1 MEVIYLKKTLKII
14 VLIAIMLVAV
24 LALTG
29 CGNKLVAT
37 KDVEGTSTEPKHS
50 EKIEISFKNDK
61 VNKVKMTYTFDN
73 KDDAKKFVDS
83 YNAILSLANAF
94 ASGDEKVS
102 LPTMEQKGKKAIM
115 EMDAK
120 MYSEMG
126 GDTEAGMTKDEVKAS
141 LEEEGYKVK

>member
-14 VLIAIMLVAV
+14 ALIAIMLVAV

-83 YNAILSLANAF
+83 YNAILSLASAF
-94 ASGDEKVS
+94 ASGDESIS

-120 MYSEMG
+120 MYSEMSG
-126 GDTEAGMTKDEVKAS
+126 ETEAGMTKDEVKAS
-141 LEEEGYKVK
+141 LEKEGYKVK

>member
-1 MEVIYLKKTLKII
+1 MKKTLKII

-94 ASGDEKVS
+94 ASGDESIS

-120 MYSEMG
+120 MYSEMSG
-126 GDTEAGMTKDEVKAS
+126 ETEAGMTKDEVKAS

>member
-14 VLIAIMLVAV
+14 ALIAIMLVAV

-94 ASGDEKVS
+94 ASGDESIS

-120 MYSEMG
+120 MYSEMSG
-126 GDTEAGMTKDEVKAS
+126 ETEAGMTKDEVKAS

>member
-1 MEVIYLKKTLKII
+1 MKKTLRII
-14 VLIAIMLVAV
+14 ALIAIMLVAV

-37 KDVEGTSTEPKHS
+37 KDVEGTSTAPKHS
-50 EKIEISFKNDK
+50 EKVEISFKDDK

-83 YNAILSLANAF
+83 YNAILSLANAV
-94 ASGDEKVS
+94 ASEDKSIS
-102 LPTMEQKGKKAIM
+102 LPTIEQKGKKTIM

-126 GDTEAGMTKDEVKAS
+126 GDTSAGMTKDEIKAS

>member
-14 VLIAIMLVAV
+14 ALIAIMLVAV

-120 MYSEMG
+120 MYSEMSG
-126 GDTEAGMTKDEVKAS
+126 ETEAGMTKDEVKAS
-141 LEEEGYKVK
+141 LEKEGYKVK

>member
-1 MEVIYLKKTLKII
+1 MKKTLRII
-14 VLIAIMLVAV
+14 ALIAIMLVAV

-37 KDVEGTSTEPKHS
+37 KDVEGTSTAPKHS
-50 EKIEISFKNDK
+50 EKVEISFKDDK

-94 ASGDEKVS
+94 ASEDESIS
-102 LPTMEQKGKKAIM
+102 LPTIEQKGKKTIM

-126 GDTEAGMTKDEVKAS
+126 GDTSAGMTKDEIKAS

>member
-1 MEVIYLKKTLKII
+1 MKKTLKVIA
-14 VLIAIMLVAV
+14 LIAIMLVAV

-37 KDVEGTSTEPKHS
+37 KDVEGTSSEPKHS
-50 EKIEISFKNDK
+50 EKIEISFKKDK

-83 YNAILSLANAF
+83 YNALIALASAF
-94 ASGDEKVS
+94 TSGDETIS
-102 LPTMEQKGKKAIM
+102 LPTIEQKGKKTII

-141 LEEEGYKVK
+141 LEKQGYKVK

>member
-1 MEVIYLKKTLKII
+1 MKKTLKII
-14 VLIAIMLVAV
+14 ALIAIMLVAV
-24 LALTG
+24 FALTG

-37 KDVEGTSTEPKHS
+37 KDVEGTESEPKHS
-50 EKIEISFKNDK
+50 EKIEISFKDDK

-73 KDDAKKFVDS
+73 KDDTKKFVDS
-83 YNAILSLANAF
+83 YNAILSLASAF

-120 MYSEMG
+120 MYSEMSG
-126 GDTEAGMTKDEVKAS
+126 ETEAGMTKDEVKAS
-141 LEEEGYKVK
+141 LEKEGYKVK

>member
-1 MEVIYLKKTLKII
+1 MKKTFKII
-14 VLIAIMLVAV
+14 ALIAIMLVAV

-37 KDVEGTSTEPKHS
+37 KDVEATSTAPKHS
-50 EKIEISFKNDK
+50 EKVEISFKNDK

-94 ASGDEKVS
+94 ASGDEGIS

-126 GDTEAGMTKDEVKAS
+126 GETEGSMTKDEVKAS
-141 LEEEGYKVK
+141 LEDVGYKVK

>member
-94 ASGDEKVS
+94 ASGDESIS

-120 MYSEMG
+120 MYSEMSG
-126 GDTEAGMTKDEVKAS
+126 ETEAGMTKDEVKAS

>member
-1 MEVIYLKKTLKII
+1 MKKTLKIMA
-14 VLIAIMLVAV
+14 LIAIMLVAV

-61 VNKVKMTYTFDN
+61 VNKVKMTYTFDD
-73 KDDAKKFVDS
+73 KDNAKKFVDS

-94 ASGDEKVS
+94 ASGDDAIS

-115 EMDAK
+115 EMDAE
-120 MYSEMG
+120 MYAEMG
-126 GDTEAGMTKDEVKAS
+126 GESDTGMTKDEVKAS
-141 LEEEGYKVK
+141 LEDAGYKVK

>member
-1 MEVIYLKKTLKII
+1 MKINEKNKI
-14 VLIAIMLVAV
+14 V
-24 LALTG
+24 
-29 CGNKLVAT
+29 NKF
-37 KDVEGTSTEPKHS
+37 EN
-50 EKIEISFKNDK
+50 EISFKDDK

>member
-14 VLIAIMLVAV
+14 ALIAIMLVAV

-94 ASGDEKVS
+94 ASGDESIS

-120 MYSEMG
+120 MYSEMSG
-126 GDTEAGMTKDEVKAS
+126 ETEAGMTKDEVKAS
-141 LEEEGYKVK
+141 LEKEGYKVK

>member
-1 MEVIYLKKTLKII
+1 MKKTLKII

-61 VNKVKMTYTFDN
+61 VNKVKMTYTSDN

-94 ASGDEKVS
+94 ASGDESIS

-120 MYSEMG
+120 MYSGMSGE
-126 GDTEAGMTKDEVKAS
+126 TEAGMTKDEVKAS

>member
-1 MEVIYLKKTLKII
+1 MKKTLKVIA
-14 VLIAIMLVAV
+14 LIAIMLVAV

-29 CGNKLVAT
+29 CGSKLVAT
-37 KDVEGTSTEPKHS
+37 KDVEATETDPKHS

-61 VNKVKMTYTFDN
+61 VNKVKMTYIFEN

-83 YNAILSLANAF
+83 YNAILGLAKAF
-94 ASGDEKVS
+94 ATEGDKEIS

-115 EMDAK
+115 KMDSK

-126 GDTEAGMTKDEVKAS
+126 GETEAGMTKDEVKAS
-141 LEEEGYKVK
+141 LEEKEYKVK

>member
-1 MEVIYLKKTLKII
+1 MKKTLKII
-14 VLIAIMLVAV
+14 ALIAIMLVAV

-94 ASGDEKVS
+94 ASGDESIS

-120 MYSEMG
+120 MYSEMSG
-126 GDTEAGMTKDEVKAS
+126 ETEAGMTKDEVKAS

>member
-1 MEVIYLKKTLKII
+1 MKKTLKII

-126 GDTEAGMTKDEVKAS
+126 RYKKDVSKNR
-141 LEEEGYKVK
+141 KRR